1 MVDHT
6 SIPPEV
12 WFEIFK
18 WATST
23 PRAKRFEPVDAFEP
37 QYAVTSVYGVNTPI
51 LSMRVKCTLVRV
63 CRAWYSLSVPLLYEY
78 VVLNSTPRAQRLLRT
93 IQDSK
98 RRAEEASGQSVSYA
112 RWIQH
117 VHIPTCTR
125 CSRNMDFWQWLL
137 VLLERCTNLQF
148 LSTTLFHPLPG
159 GFPVAIQRHVGRTL
173 TGLSLAVDDVKDH
186 VSPNTVFGARNM
198 LSSTILHGFQN
209 LRILDL
215 SKLKLRPFRPRTGRQ
230 APELDINTMDNRMIW
245 SLLENSHNAEL
256 GNLTLPR
263 LTTLMIPYTTT
274 MLWFACTLELPDL
287 RHLIIRAGPSEVNLH
302 LASEMFLAKH
312 GSGIRTLELCS
323 DAQSAV
329 DVTRFL
335 QPGVCPNLDTLV
347 YDVRDSGI
355 ALDPSVAPC
364 ENSAHLRSDI
374 FPPLPDA
381 TAQASGSTSPT
392 SSTASAD
399 VDWPRTALLSAP
411 HPTLRRIALR
421 SLVHADLYSL
431 SCCPF
436 DAQSHH
442 SHDAHMRSYAH
453 LWAILSALRVGSSP
467 ISSPT
472 SSPKRKTRPRA
483 SLGEKSLFPRLE
495 TVRLV
500 DTLLPHRDPVPSQ
513 PVPYTLSAARGGQ
526 QTLAWWAEK
535 FGEVGVD
542 LQDGQ
547 GLVWTNDKSTVRD
560 ANEVALRWAF
570 SFK

>member
-6 SIPPEV
+6 DVPPEV

-18 WATST
+18 WATHT
-23 PRAKRFEPVDAFEP
+23 PRAKRFEPVDAFER
-37 QYAVTSVYGVNTPI
+37 QYAVTSMYGVNTPI

-78 VVLNSTPRAQRLLRT
+78 VVLNSVPRAQRLLRT

-98 RRAEEASGQSVSYA
+98 LRAEETSGQSLSYA

-117 VHIPTCTR
+117 VHIHTCTR
-125 CSRNMDFWQWLL
+125 CSKAMGFWKILL
-137 VLLERCTNLQF
+137 VLLARCTNLQF
-148 LSTTLFHPLPG
+148 LSTTLFHPLPEG
-159 GFPVAIQRHVGRTL
+159 IPAAIQRLVERTL
-173 TGLSLAVDDVKDH
+173 TGLSMAVDDAMDH
-186 VSPNTVFGARNM
+186 VSPNTVFGAKKI
-198 LSSTILHGFQN
+198 LSSTVLHGFQN

-215 SKLKLRPFRPRTGRQ
+215 SKLKLRPFRPRTGEQ
-230 APELDINTMDNRMIW
+230 APELDIKTMDNRMIW
-245 SLLENSHNAEL
+245 TLLENNHNAEM
-256 GNLTLPR
+256 GNLELPR
-263 LTTLMIPYTTT
+263 LTTLMMPYTTT

-287 RHLIIRAGPSEVNLH
+287 RHLIIRAGPSEVNIH
-302 LASEMFLAKH
+302 LASEMFLGKH

-335 QPGVCPNLDTLV
+335 QPGICPNLDTLV

-355 ALDPSVAPC
+355 ALDPSIAPC
-364 ENSAHLRSDI
+364 GNSAHLRSEK
-374 FPPLPDA
+374 FPVRSNA
-381 TAQASGSTSPT
+381 TTRTSGRTSPAPSTSN
-392 SSTASAD
+392 ANI
-399 VDWPRTALLSAP
+399 DWPHTALLSAP

-431 SCCPF
+431 SRCPF
-436 DAQSHH
+436 ADQAHH
-442 SHDAHMRSYAH
+442 SHEAHMRSYAH
-453 LWAILSALRVGSSP
+453 LWAILSALRVGSGISP
-467 ISSPT
+467 S

-483 SLGEKSLFPRLE
+483 SLAEKSLFPHLE

-513 PVPYTLSAARGGQ
+513 PVPYTVSTARGGQ
-526 QTLAWWAEK
+526 QTLAWWTEK
-535 FGEVGVD
+535 FDEVGVD

-547 GLVWTNDKSTVRD
+547 GLVWTNDKSEVRD
-560 ANEVALRWAF
+560 ENEVALRWAF